1 MLKMSNEYLMSKI
14 EINFHIIASLENKV
28 GKMDK
33 QNISNEKE
41 IKTHLSDIKFYKK
54 QLKKLLSQLTD

>member
-28 GKMDK
+28 GEMDK